1 MARQTEP
8 RAMPRAPLSRER
20 VLRAAVTLAD
30 EGGIE
35 ALSMRKLAEELGVKA
50 MSLYN
55 HVANKDDVL
64 DGIVDAVTSE
74 IDVPSDGADWKTDVR
89 AIATSAHETLLR
101 HPWAS
106 DLWVRQKPG
115 PARLRYGDS
124 LLGCFRDAG
133 FSKDL
138 TYHAYH
144 IIESYI
150 MGYTVQVLS
159 FRGVD
164 TQQFDDIAASFLRGE
179 FAAEYPHFTEH
190 VRQHVEPE
198 PDHDDVSAYELG
210 LDLILD
216 GLERLRDLTVS
227 GDRRS

>member
-1 MARQTEP
+1 V
-8 RAMPRAPLSRER
+8 PLSRER
-20 VLRAAVTLAD
+20 VLHAAVTLAD
-30 EGGIE
+30 EGGVE

-64 DGIVDAVTSE
+64 DGIVDVAWDE
-74 IDVPSDGADWKTDVR
+74 IVVPTGEADWKTEIR
-89 AIATSAHETLLR
+89 GIAISAHETLLR

-106 DLWVRQKPG
+106 GLSMRPRPG

-124 LLGCFRDAG
+124 LLGCLRNAG

-138 TYHAYH
+138 TYHAFH

-150 MGYTVQVLS
+150 MGYTFQVLS
-159 FRGVD
+159 VRAVD
-164 TQQFDDIAASFLRGE
+164 TQQFADIAAKFLRGD
-179 FAAEYPHFTEH
+179 FSAEYPHFTEH
-190 VRQHVEPE
+190 ALQHMEPG
-198 PDHDDVSAYELG
+198 DDDVSAYELG

-216 GLERLRDLTVS
+216 GLERLRETA
-227 GDRRS
+227 